1 MNGQTTG
8 QPMEILMVEDS
19 PGAVRLTVE
28 ALKEADLHNHLNV
41 VADGDAA
48 LDFLYRRGHYAG
60 VPRPDLILL
69 DLNLPRRNG
78 RELLNVIKHDPALC
92 AIPVVVLST
101 SRDQSDVLCCYN
113 LHANCYVVKPVEYTE
128 FIGVIKGLER
138 FWLQVATLPL
148 H

>member
-1 MNGQTTG
+1 MNSEMAG

-19 PGAVRLTVE
+19 PGAVRLAVE
-28 ALKEADLHNHLNV
+28 ALKEADLANHLNV
-41 VADGDAA
+41 VEDGDAA

-60 VPRPDLILL
+60 VARPDLILL
-69 DLNLPRRNG
+69 DLNLPRRDG
-78 RELLNVIKHDPALC
+78 REVLDVIKHDPALR

-101 SRDQSDVLCCYN
+101 SRDDQDVLHCYN
-113 LHANCYVVKPVEYTE
+113 LHANCYVVKPVEYAE

-138 FWLQVATLPL
+138 FWLHVATLPL